1 MVKTIKSLTVNVRWA
16 PKAHHSPRCMHV
28 VLAAFLL
35 LYLGTAGALGSS
47 ARHLHTE
54 PSDFEPV
61 VVFEQYGERCLNF
74 IAIER
79 PGRQSCYKLDDPDKL
94 VFEYTRMM
102 ASALLANPDP
112 STILTI
118 GLGAASLPTALHKV
132 LPEAVIDS
140 VELDP
145 AVVRVAQRYF
155 DYKTGSHQRVFIEDG
170 REFVERAVREGSRYD

>member
-1 MVKTIKSLTVNVRWA
+1 MR
-16 PKAHHSPRCMHV
+16 
-28 VLAAFLL
+28 VLLATFLL
-35 LYLGTAGALGSS
+35 LCLGTAGALGSS

-54 PSDFEPV
+54 PSEFEAV

-79 PGRQSCYKLDDPDKL
+79 PGRQSCYQLNAPDKL

-112 STILTI
+112 KSILII
-118 GLGAASLPTALHKV
+118 GLGGASLPNALHKV
-132 LPEAVIDS
+132 LPETVIDS

-145 AVVRVAQRYF
+145 AVVRVAKRYF
-155 DYKTGSHQRVFIEDG
+155 GYTPGARQRVF
-170 REFVERAVREGSRYD
+170 